1 MDYDL
6 NEEQQILRDSARSFL
21 AKQCPGTFVREMA
34 EDEKGYTS
42 ELWRKMVELGWM
54 GVLFPEKY
62 GGYEG
67 SFIDLA
73 VLLYEMGNVCL
84 PGPYFSTI
92 VLGGITLLEG
102 GTEAQKTAILPKV
115 ASGDVILTLAWPEVS
130 GTYSARGISLK
141 GELNND
147 HYVLSGTK
155 LFVPDAHIADKI
167 ICAVRT
173 REMQSDYEEGVSLF
187 IVDGKS
193 PGMAV
198 QVHNT
203 LSGDKQCEL
212 NFDRVEVPRENLLG
226 ELHGGLSILR
236 KVLLKASVA
245 KCAQMSGGGRRV
257 IDLAIPYLKER
268 EQFGRPVG
276 SFQAVKHHCAN
287 ILTFFDTSKFMTF
300 QAAWRISQGLSF
312 EKEASMCKAWVSD
325 SYRQLVALAHQ
336 VMGGVGFMEEHDLQL
351 YFKQAKTAE
360 VAFGDANFHR
370 ELVAQQMAL

>member
-1 MDYDL
+1 M
-6 NEEQQILRDSARSFL
+6 
-21 AKQCPGTFVREMA
+21 
-34 EDEKGYTS
+34 GY
-42 ELWRKMVELGWM
+42 
-54 GVLFPEKY
+54 
-62 GGYEG
+62 
-67 SFIDLA
+67 
-73 VLLYEMGNVCL
+73 VCL

-130 GTYSARGISLK
+130 GTYSARGILLK

-226 ELHGGLSILR
+226 ELHGGLSILT

-245 KCAQMSGGGRRV
+245 KCAQMSGGGRKV
-257 IDLAIPYLKER
+257 IDLVVPYLKER

>member
-1 MDYDL
+1 M
-6 NEEQQILRDSARSFL
+6 
-21 AKQCPGTFVREMA
+21 
-34 EDEKGYTS
+34 
-42 ELWRKMVELGWM
+42 
-54 GVLFPEKY
+54 
-62 GGYEG
+62 
-67 SFIDLA
+67 
-73 VLLYEMGNVCL
+73 
-84 PGPYFSTI
+84 
-92 VLGGITLLEG
+92 
-102 GTEAQKTAILPKV
+102 
-115 ASGDVILTLAWPEVS
+115 
-130 GTYSARGISLK
+130 
-141 GELNND
+141 
-147 HYVLSGTK
+147 
-155 LFVPDAHIADKI
+155 
-167 ICAVRT
+167 AVR
-173 REMQSDYEEGVSLF
+173 
-187 IVDGKS
+187 
-193 PGMAV
+193 
-198 QVHNT
+198 VHNT

-226 ELHGGLSILR
+226 ELHGGLSILT

-245 KCAQMSGGGRRV
+245 KCAQMSGGGRKV
-257 IDLAIPYLKER
+257 IDLVVPYLKER